1 MKALFSAYWEITK
14 YLEQGMKDYGLNYGN
29 PKIILYLLGNE
40 GCQQSD
46 IARYCYVK
54 SATLSTVLSNMERNG
69 VIERKHL
76 EGNKRSYAIYLTDKG
91 REAFK
96 AVWSQLENAT
106 NIAFSDFSEE
116 EIDEFRSYLR
126 RIIANMKDA

>member
-1 MKALFSAYWEITK
+1 
-14 YLEQGMKDYGLNYGN
+14 
-29 PKIILYLLGNE
+29 
-40 GCQQSD
+40 
-46 IARYCYVK
+46 
-54 SATLSTVLSNMERNG
+54 MERNG

-76 EGNKRSYAIYLTDKG
+76 EGNRRSYAIYLTDKG

-96 AVWSQLENAT
+96 AVWNQLENAT

-126 RIIANMKDA
+126 RITANMKDA